1 MSSLTSVNLNALYSA
16 FGSSSTGIDV
26 ASAVNQILYADRAQ
40 ERQWQSQQ
48 QLIDQQTSALNQLSS
63 GASALMDRLD
73 ALQDPTGA
81 LAASYVGSTAPSLV
95 TATAAPGTATGNH
108 VVVVQNLATT
118 AAWYSAAVKDSQT
131 PFAAGS
137 YDLAIGSGTSQ
148 TTTTITVGNGINT
161 PADLAKSI
169 NGLNL
174 GITASVITDANGARV
189 ALVSNSSGSA
199 TDFSLAPSGTSSTN
213 LFTRASSGNNASLT
227 VDGVPISSA
236 TNSVSGA
243 ISGLTLNLLGQ
254 EPGTEVVLSVAPD
267 SNSAAQAIQSFVST
281 YNSLVTAVNSEFAYD
296 STNKTSGPLS
306 SDTTVRLLQS
316 ALLSAPSYSGGST
329 QTTLRS
335 LGITMN
341 DDGTLSV
348 DSSTLNAAIQNSPNV
363 VQSFFQGTSLN
374 GFAASLKTALTT
386 YVDPSE
392 GAFTVDLRSLSSTR
406 SDLQDQIND
415 FEDYLSTEQA
425 RLTDEYN
432 RANILLLQLPAQQKQ
447 LDAMLG
453 NNGSNGQ

>member
-48 QLIDQQTSALNQLSS
+48 QLIDQQASALNQLSS

-81 LAASYVGSTAPSLV
+81 LAASYVSSTAPSLV

-281 YNSLVTAVNSEFAYD
+281 YNSLVSAVNSEFAYD
-296 STNKTSGPLS
+296 STNK
-306 SDTTVRLLQS
+306 
-316 ALLSAPSYSGGST
+316 
-329 QTTLRS
+329 
-335 LGITMN
+335 
-341 DDGTLSV
+341 
-348 DSSTLNAAIQNSPNV
+348 
-363 VQSFFQGTSLN
+363 
-374 GFAASLKTALTT
+374 
-386 YVDPSE
+386 
-392 GAFTVDLRSLSSTR
+392 
-406 SDLQDQIND
+406 
-415 FEDYLSTEQA
+415 
-425 RLTDEYN
+425 
-432 RANILLLQLPAQQKQ
+432 
-447 LDAMLG
+447 
-453 NNGSNGQ
+453 